1 MNRLSRTLLLLLLFL
16 PLILAG
22 CTRLHPKAKA
32 LLSSVT
38 GPEKLRVGIAV
49 DAPPLAYKKD
59 DSLTGLETQFAAGLS
74 RYTGQTLELVELP
87 RQELAPALR
96 ENKIDIIMSG
106 LTSTSAQSQNLA
118 ITKPYLISSQIAL
131 VHLDDF
137 KQLGNSARNLT
148 EPEVRL
154 GVVAG
159 TEGENLIKELNP
171 KGKTTRFASAPEGV
185 QALLDD
191 TIDAFIYDLPANF
204 YYASL
209 YVDKGLTPGVKP
221 MTIEQLVWAVHP
233 DNTELLKAANTYL
246 AAIRQ
251 NGELNAL
258 IERAI
263 PFYRNTSYSPK
274 K

>member
-1 MNRLSRTLLLLLLFL
+1 MNRLFHALFLLIL
-16 PLILAG
+16 PLILVG
-22 CTRLHPKAKA
+22 CTHLHPKTKS
-32 LLSSVT
+32 LFSNLT
-38 GPEKLRVGIAV
+38 GPEKLRVGITV

-59 DSLTGLETQFAAGLS
+59 GTLTGLETKFAAGLA
-74 RYTGQTLELVELP
+74 RATGKTLELVELP
-87 RQELAPALR
+87 RQELAPALV
-96 ENKIDIIMSG
+96 EKKIDIIMSG
-106 LTSTSAQSQNLA
+106 LTATSAQSRDLA

-137 KQLGNSARNLT
+137 KQLGNSVRNLT
-148 EPEVRL
+148 EPKVRL

-159 TEGENLIKELNP
+159 TAGENLVKELNP
-171 KGKTTRFASAPEGV
+171 KEETTRFASAPEGV

-246 AAIRQ
+246 ATIRQ

-258 IERAI
+258 LERSI
-263 PFYRNTSYSPK
+263 PFYKNTAYSPK